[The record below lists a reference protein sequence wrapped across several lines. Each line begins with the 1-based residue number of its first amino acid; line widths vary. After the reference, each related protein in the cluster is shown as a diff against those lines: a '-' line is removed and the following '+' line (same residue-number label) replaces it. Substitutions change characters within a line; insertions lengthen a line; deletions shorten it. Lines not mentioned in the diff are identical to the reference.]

1 MTREAE
7 KKPASCNPP
16 PPPTVLNFNRV
27 SPQEPEPAP
36 DWNETV
42 ELARKGCDGA
52 ATRLV
57 EGLYG
62 HVLRIVRNHL
72 PRGLDEQDLVQEV
85 FMKVFA
91 SIDSFRGIQPFPHWV
106 ARIALNTCH
115 DQLRRRKARPEVR
128 FSDLCDADA
137 GFVDSLLEGDA
148 SAPGDPVEIGGRELV
163 ERLLATLKP
172 HERMVLQLL
181 DLEKKSLREVCELTG
196 WGPSRVKV
204 GAMRAR
210 RKLNEQLKRL
220 ERERTP

>member
-1 MTREAE
+1 M
-7 KKPASCNPP
+7 N
-16 PPPTVLNFNRV
+16 LH
-27 SPQEPEPAP
+27 EPEPSP

-42 ELARKGCDGA
+42 LLARQGCDEA

-57 EGLYG
+57 EGLHG
-62 HVLRIVRNHL
+62 HVLRIIRNHL
-72 PRGLDEQDLVQEV
+72 PRGVDEMDLMQEV

-91 SIDSFRGIQPFPHWV
+91 SIDSFRAVQPFPHWV

-115 DQLRRRKARPEVR
+115 DQLRRQKARPEIR
-128 FSDLCDADA
+128 FTDLCAADA
-137 GFVDSLLEGDA
+137 GFVDSLLEGESTAQDT
-148 SAPGDPVEIGGRELV
+148 VEIGGRDLV

-196 WGPSRVKV
+196 WGLSRVKV

-220 ERERTP
+220 ERERLG